1 MERIESNTNPKK
13 FELYEKKVS
22 QRTKIYVAMTLIILS
37 GFITLSYVNDNIFIE
52 YITICAFIISSI
64 CFIKLTEIK

>member
-1 MERIESNTNPKK
+1 MKMERIESNTNPKK

-52 YITICAFIISSI
+52 
-64 CFIKLTEIK
+64 